1 MVGQHKALQAA
12 LTGENI
18 NLDEVKHLFN
28 EIVEDKEALEQAT
41 EKLANT
47 IASKSLDSIKVIK
60 QMSNLDLSLE
70 SDQIEERH
78 FVDIIESDNAKEGI
92 DAFMN
97 KRKPEFK

>member
-1 MVGQHKALQAA
+1 
-12 LTGENI
+12 
-18 NLDEVKHLFN
+18 
-28 EIVEDKEALEQAT
+28 
-41 EKLANT
+41 
-47 IASKSLDSIKVIK
+47 
-60 QMSNLDLSLE
+60 MSNLDLSLE